1 MPITGGYTLN
11 HGDRYAGMVVDAQTS
26 NSVSKL
32 NKSGATVPW
41 GVFVA
46 RDGDDGFTTVGTGA
60 TAADIIGV
68 LRREINRAQADGAAS
83 GAPADRDATVLT
95 AGTIYVQTDGAVDQ
109 GDAVYVIAG
118 GSNSGKAT
126 ANAGG
131 EEDGNLAVPGA
142 KFIETTSGSGIA
154 AVSLVIGG

>member
-1 MPITGGYTLN
+1 MPMCRPLSTWPPSRYRPPTPTPTRNASWPKTALSRSKSNPSPPTTRMRLDSLNPRSNTMPITGGYTLN

-83 GAPADRDATVLT
+83 GAP
-95 AGTIYVQTDGAVDQ
+95 
-109 GDAVYVIAG
+109 
-118 GSNSGKAT
+118 
-126 ANAGG
+126 
-131 EEDGNLAVPGA
+131 
-142 KFIETTSGSGIA
+142 
-154 AVSLVIGG
+154 